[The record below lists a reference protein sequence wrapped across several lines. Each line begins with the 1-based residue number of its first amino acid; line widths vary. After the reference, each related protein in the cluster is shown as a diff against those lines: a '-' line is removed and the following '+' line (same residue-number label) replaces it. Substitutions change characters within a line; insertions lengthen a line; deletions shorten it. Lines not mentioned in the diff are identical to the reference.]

1 MVNLFM
7 VGHSNYPLEQ
17 FVEMLQR
24 ENISVIYDI
33 RLMPFSR
40 YVPQY
45 NQTTLP
51 AELFKYGIEYRY
63 KKELGPRFEG
73 DKSVFDKNGFNYQ
86 IALNRDRISK
96 GLKDIVEEN
105 TATENIAIMATKKDP
120 LECHRF
126 LVLTPV
132 LKKMGYNVSHILPN
146 ETISNE
152 VCESKLID
160 TLRRRVK
167 RKTVILPKEYDILY
181 YAYYAQSE
189 KIAKVGMKKYAVLR
203 KKMGEKTKI

>member
-1 MVNLFM
+1 
-7 VGHSNYPLEQ
+7 
-17 FVEMLQR
+17 MLQR
-24 ENISVIYDI
+24 ENISVLYDI

-51 AELFKYGIEYRY
+51 EIMLKNGIEYRY
-63 KKELGPRFEG
+63 RNELGPRIDG
-73 DKSVFDKNGFNYQ
+73 DISVFDKDGFNYQ
-86 IALNRDRISK
+86 NALKRDRILN
-96 GLKDIVEEN
+96 GLKDIIEEN
-105 TATENIAIMATKKDP
+105 IATENMAIMAIKIEP

-132 LKKMGYNVSHILPN
+132 LKNMGYTVSHLMPR

-152 VCESKLID
+152 ACETKLIE

-167 RKTVILPKEYDILY
+167 RKTVILPKEYDILS

-189 KIAKVGMKKYAVLR
+189 KIAKVGMKKYAVLP
-203 KKMGEKTKI
+203 KKVNIEIKE

>member
-1 MVNLFM
+1 MVNIFM
-7 VGHSNYPLEQ
+7 LGHSNYPLEQ
-17 FVEMLQR
+17 FIEMLQR
-24 ENISVIYDI
+24 ENISVLYDI

-51 AELFKYGIEYRY
+51 EVLLKNGIEYRY
-63 KKELGPRFEG
+63 RKELGPRIEG
-73 DKSVFDKNGFNYQ
+73 DASVFDKDGFNYQ
-86 IALNRDRISK
+86 NALNRDRILN
-96 GLKDIVEEN
+96 GLKDIIEEN
-105 TATENIAIMATKKDP
+105 TSTENIAIMATKKDP

-132 LKKMGYNVSHILPN
+132 LKKMGHTVSHILPS

-152 VCESKLID
+152 ACETKLIE

-167 RKTVILPKEYDILY
+167 RKTVILPKEFDTLY

-203 KKMGEKTKI
+203 KKVNNEI